1 MRVQDKKKSV
11 VLEENEP
18 KIYSF
23 KRKRLSTTGIGEK
36 GQWDV
41 ICCMYKILYISLQEI
56 IVNDMTVTNISEFR
70 ANVKRYVDE
79 VINNSSSLVI
89 NRGNTAA
96 VLISLDEYNS
106 IKETERI
113 ISTPGLSGSL
123 DEGLDEFKERKTI
136 SVDIDEL

>member
-1 MRVQDKKKSV
+1 MYVQNFV
-11 VLEENEP
+11 HIFV
-18 KIYSF
+18 KI
-23 KRKRLSTTGIGEK
+23 TI
-36 GQWDV
+36 
-41 ICCMYKILYISLQEI
+41 
-56 IVNDMTVTNISEFR
+56 NMTVATISEFR

-79 VINNSSSLVI
+79 VINNSGSLII

-113 ISTPGLSGSL
+113 ISTPRLSGNL
-123 DEGLDEFKERKTI
+123 DEGLDELKEGKTV

>member
-1 MRVQDKKKSV
+1 M
-11 VLEENEP
+11 
-18 KIYSF
+18 
-23 KRKRLSTTGIGEK
+23 
-36 GQWDV
+36 
-41 ICCMYKILYISLQEI
+41 
-56 IVNDMTVTNISEFR
+56 NDMTVTTISEFR

-79 VINNSSSLVI
+79 VINNSGSLVI

-113 ISTPGLSGSL
+113 LSTPGLSGSL

>member
-1 MRVQDKKKSV
+1 
-11 VLEENEP
+11 
-18 KIYSF
+18 
-23 KRKRLSTTGIGEK
+23 
-36 GQWDV
+36 
-41 ICCMYKILYISLQEI
+41 MYKILYITLRKTI
-56 IVNDMTVTNISEFR
+56 IKDMTVATISEFR

-79 VINNSSSLVI
+79 VINNSGSLVI

-113 ISTPGLSGSL
+113 ISTPKLSGNL
-123 DEGLDEFKERKTI
+123 DEGLGELKEGKTV

>member
-1 MRVQDKKKSV
+1 
-11 VLEENEP
+11 
-18 KIYSF
+18 
-23 KRKRLSTTGIGEK
+23 
-36 GQWDV
+36 
-41 ICCMYKILYISLQEI
+41 
-56 IVNDMTVTNISEFR
+56 MTVTTISEFR

-79 VINNSSSLVI
+79 VINNSGSLII

-113 ISTPGLSGSL
+113 ISTQRLSGSL

>member
-1 MRVQDKKKSV
+1 M
-11 VLEENEP
+11 
-18 KIYSF
+18 
-23 KRKRLSTTGIGEK
+23 
-36 GQWDV
+36 
-41 ICCMYKILYISLQEI
+41 
-56 IVNDMTVTNISEFR
+56 NDMTVTTISEFR

-79 VINNSSSLVI
+79 VINNSGSLII

-113 ISTPGLSGSL
+113 ISTQRLSGSL

>member
-1 MRVQDKKKSV
+1 M
-11 VLEENEP
+11 
-18 KIYSF
+18 
-23 KRKRLSTTGIGEK
+23 
-36 GQWDV
+36 
-41 ICCMYKILYISLQEI
+41 
-56 IVNDMTVTNISEFR
+56 NDMTVTTISEFR

-79 VINNSSSLVI
+79 VINNSGSLVI

-113 ISTPGLSGSL
+113 ISTQRLSGSL
-123 DEGLDEFKERKTI
+123 DEGLDEFKECKTI

>member
-1 MRVQDKKKSV
+1 MA
-11 VLEENEP
+11 
-18 KIYSF
+18 
-23 KRKRLSTTGIGEK
+23 LS
-36 GQWDV
+36 
-41 ICCMYKILYISLQEI
+41 
-56 IVNDMTVTNISEFR
+56 R
-70 ANVKRYVDE
+70 
-79 VINNSSSLVI
+79 
-89 NRGNTAA
+89 NTAA

>member
-1 MRVQDKKKSV
+1 M
-11 VLEENEP
+11 
-18 KIYSF
+18 
-23 KRKRLSTTGIGEK
+23 
-36 GQWDV
+36 
-41 ICCMYKILYISLQEI
+41 QEI
-56 IVNDMTVTNISEFR
+56 IVNDMTVTTISEFR

-79 VINNSSSLVI
+79 VINNSGSLVI

-113 ISTPGLSGSL
+113 LSTPGLSGSL